1 MLSAFQEQLS
11 KLAEKAL
18 KPVDVAILDSGIDA
32 THPDLAGRVVQAF
45 HFRPEGEGDGVARVE
60 VSAGSNN
67 DTYGHGTGVASIIAR
82 LAPNARLYDLR
93 VLEPGNKGVAAC
105 VMAGLGYAIERRW
118 RLINLSLAVAEK
130 FTPQLRPLCEQ
141 AYFQNQIL
149 IASKR
154 NFPFPDV
161 GFPAGYSSS
170 IGIEIGSFDSPFK
183 LAFNPEEN
191 IEFTALGENMTIAVV
206 GGGYTTKSG
215 TSFAT
220 PVVTA
225 LCALLVGVYPD
236 LRLFELKTLLKH
248 FAASTAA
255 AAAAEPAATG
265 PAATE
270 AAASAVTQAAEAAR
284 SE

>member
-1 MLSAFQEQLS
+1 MSAATMLDAFREELS
-11 KLAEKAL
+11 RLAEKPL
-18 KPVDVAILDSGIDA
+18 RPVDVAILDSGIDA
-32 THPDLAGRVVQAF
+32 THPDLAGRVVEAF
-45 HFRPEGEGDGVARVE
+45 HFRPEGEDVARVQ

-82 LAPNARLYDLR
+82 IAPHARLYDLR
-93 VLEPGNKGVAAC
+93 VLEPGNKGVASC
-105 VMAGLGYAIERRW
+105 VMSGLRFALERRW

-149 IASKR
+149 VASKR

-183 LAFNPEEN
+183 LVFNPEDT
-191 IEFTALGENMTIAVV
+191 IEFTALGENITIAVV

-225 LCALLVGVYPD
+225 LCALLVGLYPD
-236 LRLFELKTLLKH
+236 LRPFEIKSLLKH
-248 FAASTAA
+248 FAAATAPA
-255 AAAAEPAATG
+255 TAQPAA
-265 PAATE
+265 
-270 AAASAVTQAAEAAR
+270 
-284 SE
+284 

>member
-1 MLSAFQEQLS
+1 MLTAFHVQLS
-11 KLAEKAL
+11 KLAEKPL

-32 THPDLAGRVVQAF
+32 THPDLAGRVVEAF
-45 HFRPEGEGDGVARVE
+45 HFRPEGEGEGVARAE

-82 LAPNARLYDLR
+82 IAPNARLYDLR

-130 FTPQLRPLCEQ
+130 FGPQLRPLCEQ

-149 IASKR
+149 VASKR

-183 LAFNPEEN
+183 LAFNPEDN
-191 IEFTALGENMTIAVV
+191 IEFKALGENMTIAVV

-225 LCALLVGVYPD
+225 LCALLVGAYPD
-236 LRLFELKTLLKH
+236 LRLFELKSLLKH
-248 FAASTAA
+248 FAATTAPP
-255 AAAAEPAATG
+255 AAETPAPAA
-265 PAATE
+265 P
-270 AAASAVTQAAEAAR
+270 QRAEAVQ